1 MAVIILQDELLWLQL
16 VKSTLK
22 LEENGQS
29 MFDCLS
35 AVIHRFLFRYK
46 SRLDHLQS
54 LPKIKT
60 IPGVI
65 NITNNPSRYL
75 THS

>member
-35 AVIHRFLFRYK
+35 AVIHRFY
-46 SRLDHLQS
+46 LD
-54 LPKIKT
+54 
-60 IPGVI
+60 
-65 NITNNPSRYL
+65 TNPD
-75 THS
+75 